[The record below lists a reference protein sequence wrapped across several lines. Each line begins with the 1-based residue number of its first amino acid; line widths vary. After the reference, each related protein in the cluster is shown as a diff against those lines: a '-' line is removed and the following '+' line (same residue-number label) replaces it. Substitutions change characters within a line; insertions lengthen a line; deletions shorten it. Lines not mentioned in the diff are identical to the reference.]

1 VELVVQL
8 RVEQELMVQ
17 IQVFQELFQQVVAV
31 VYITVMQIETVGQD
45 QEKVLHQLQ
54 EL

>member
-8 RVEQELMVQ
+8 RVEQEPRVQ

-31 VYITVMQIETVGQD
+31 VYIIVMQIKMVGQE